1 MNDQSF
7 LILREEAA
15 LCMNIGWL
23 QIGETL
29 VVSWHCAQNLANALT
44 RNYMFS
50 SLPHYYVGDY
60 NEIIPSHANPP
71 PNLFSAIAAKNP
83 NARPSSHISLLPN
96 RVSHSGPTLYY
107 ILAVSIP

>member
-1 MNDQSF
+1 
-7 LILREEAA
+7 
-15 LCMNIGWL
+15 MNIGWL

-71 PNLFSAIAAKNP
+71 PNLFSAIAAKNQMP
-83 NARPSSHISLLPN
+83 APAAISPY
-96 RVSHSGPTLYY
+96 PTEYLILAPHYI
-107 ILAVSIP
+107 ILAVSIL